1 MKKNDIYQITYT
13 LDPRIK
19 YNLLKKNH
27 PDINEIITRIKNFL
41 KEAYLLDQELPS
53 RPITESQKAKM
64 SFELD
69 FLQEYGIIIEA
80 ENDID
85 RYFDGPVIPLALV
98 NGNAS
103 LVQQVLDWW
112 AIHKHEFLLIFVI
125 ARDFLPIPGAEVD
138 VERLFNIGRESLG
151 LRRMS
156 MSVKTMRAL
165 VLLKDYLRREKQ
177 GQVQLYKRI
186 TCNVALLSEQLQKN
200 KNIIEKAPF
209 SL

>member
-1 MKKNDIYQITYT
+1 M
-13 LDPRIK
+13 DPRIK

-41 KEAYLLDQELPS
+41 KEAYLLDQELLS
-53 RPITESQKAKM
+53 RPIIESQKAKM

-103 LVQQVLDWW
+103 LVQ
-112 AIHKHEFLLIFVI
+112 
-125 ARDFLPIPGAEVD
+125 
-138 VERLFNIGRESLG
+138 
-151 LRRMS
+151 
-156 MSVKTMRAL
+156 
-165 VLLKDYLRREKQ
+165 
-177 GQVQLYKRI
+177 
-186 TCNVALLSEQLQKN
+186 
-200 KNIIEKAPF
+200 
-209 SL
+209 